1 MAFQVM
7 QEHLIVFCY
16 LKNRLVPISTYAALK
31 TFFFHM
37 TFPEICIMLQEFII
51 VSFPIQT
58 NRTELSHHLFSFI
71 SSFISV

>member
-1 MAFQVM
+1 MAFQVTR
-7 QEHLIVFCY
+7 EHLIVFCY

-31 TFFFHM
+31 TFSFHM
-37 TFPEICIMLQEFII
+37 TFPCIMLQEFII